1 VNRLAVIGS
10 TESMAVT
17 ADASTPMLA
26 RGVFCVVSVLA
37 SDTLE
42 IIRKVRDVPKLERL
56 TLEELG
62 GAIDS
67 LVVVTMF
74 PYI

>member
-1 VNRLAVIGS
+1 MNRLAVIGS

-26 RGVFCVVSVLA
+26 RGVVCVVSVLT

-42 IIRKVRDVPKLERL
+42 IIRKVCDVPRLERL
-56 TLEELG
+56 EELELG
-62 GAIDS
+62 GAIPIGR
-67 LVVVTMF
+67 LVTMF